1 MSRLMASGALIAA
14 LLVFTAFSPDAAVR
28 ARHHPH
34 RLLFAPGVVVVTP
47 NWPADLGLGPSGGD
61 FFTRDNG
68 HFNSMSNDFGTS
80 GVLGHTNG
88 MPAGAST
95 YIYH

>member
-1 MSRLMASGALIAA
+1 MSRLMAGGALIAA
-14 LLVFTAFSPDAAVR
+14 ILVFTALSPEAAVR
-28 ARHHPH
+28 ARHPH
-34 RLLFAPGVVVVTP
+34 RWLIAPGVVVVP

-68 HFNSMSNDFGTS
+68 HFNSMGNDFGTS
-80 GVLGHTNG
+80 GVLRHTNG
-88 MPAGAST
+88 MPAGTST